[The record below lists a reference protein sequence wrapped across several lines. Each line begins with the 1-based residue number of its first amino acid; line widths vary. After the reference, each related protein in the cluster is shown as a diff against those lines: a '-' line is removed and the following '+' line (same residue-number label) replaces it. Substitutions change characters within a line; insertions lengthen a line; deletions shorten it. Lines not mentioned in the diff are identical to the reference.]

1 MLGADI
7 VVFLGP
13 SLDAIEAQTHLDAVY
28 EPPAGGGD
36 IIRAVIT
43 HAPAAIAIIDGVF
56 AQAPG
61 VRHQEI
67 LWAMSKGVSV
77 YGAASIG
84 ALRAAELAGEGM
96 IGHGMIYRWYRRFPL
111 ADDADVAVP
120 MAPAELGSRRLGEAM
135 IDIRLALKQAQREG
149 VLEASLRLRLEAVA
163 RTLHFRNRSFA
174 SLIAAAQ
181 NHLGLTSEIAPLKN
195 WLKTGAISRKKTDA
209 ISLLNYLKYQRRIG
223 LKTPTQSH
231 FELTEAFAY
240 DMESCNLLDNLLPK
254 LQFL

>member
-1 MLGADI
+1 
-7 VVFLGP
+7 
-13 SLDAIEAQTHLDAVY
+13 
-28 EPPAGGGD
+28 
-36 IIRAVIT
+36 
-43 HAPAAIAIIDGVF
+43 
-56 AQAPG
+56 
-61 VRHQEI
+61 
-67 LWAMSKGVSV
+67 
-77 YGAASIG
+77 
-84 ALRAAELAGEGM
+84 
-96 IGHGMIYRWYRRFPL
+96 
-111 ADDADVAVP
+111 
-120 MAPAELGSRRLGEAM
+120 
-135 IDIRLALKQAQREG
+135 

-223 LKTPTQSH
+223 LKTSIQSH
-231 FELTEAFAY
+231 FELTEAFTY

>member
-1 MLGADI
+1 MGADI

-43 HAPAAIAIIDGVF
+43 HAPATIAIIDGVF

-67 LWAMSKGVSV
+67 LWAMSKGVHV

-120 MAPAELGSRRLGEAM
+120 MAPVEFGSRRLGEAM
-135 IDIRLALKQAQREG
+135 IDIRLTLKQAQREG
-149 VLEASLRLRLEAVA
+149 VIGASLRRRLEAVA
-163 RTLHFRNRSFA
+163 RTLHFRNRSF
-174 SLIAAAQ
+174 SSFISAAES
-181 NHLGLTSEIAPLKN
+181 HLALTNEIMSLKN

-209 ISLLNYLKYQRRIG
+209 ISLLNYLKYRRRIG
-223 LKTPTQSH
+223 FETPIHCH

-254 LQFL
+254 VQFL